1 MNLQRSLAVLALGA
15 FVPTA
20 SAQVFYGTDASFVD
34 NWRLDVTTGT
44 SSGPEFTG
52 VFVSGLADDDAAQIY
67 YIATGASL
75 STAQYGAGGAAT
87 LLGTTTYLG
96 ANRAFTGL
104 AAEGGVLYGTHN
116 TGLEGL
122 FAIDVVTLTTTLVY
136 TFPDQ
141 EIALEGVDFDP
152 ATGLLYGAN
161 DGGAYVDPIGAWGR
175 GIVTVDLGQTPV
187 LERLVFPYPV
197 GRTDIDGLA
206 FDPAGRVHLIEDE
219 PSPLNR
225 LDVATGVYDPNPP
238 MNASSGIAV
247 YSAGTYT
254 NGAPVTLGT
263 SYCAAAVNSTGGTAA
278 MSATGSAVASANS
291 VELTASG
298 LPNNAFGFFLT
309 SRTQGFVANPGGSQ
323 GNLCLSG
330 SIGRYVGPGQI
341 MNSGTTGS
349 IRIALDL
356 TRQPTP
362 TGFVAVVAGD
372 TWNFTAWHRDVV
384 AGAATSNFA
393 NGLSVAFQ

>member
-1 MNLQRSLAVLALGA
+1 MLRSLSFLALGA
-15 FVPTA
+15 FAPAA
-20 SAQVFYGTDASFVD
+20 SAQVFYGSDGSLVD
-34 NWRLDVTTGT
+34 NWRLDVATGT

-52 VFVSGLADDDAAQIY
+52 VFVSGLADDDAAQVF
-67 YIATGASL
+67 YIATGVTL
-75 STAQYGAGGAAT
+75 STAQYGAGAPAT
-87 LLGTTTYLG
+87 ALGTMTYLG
-96 ANRAFTGL
+96 ANRGMTGL
-104 AAEGGVLYGTHN
+104 AAHGGVLYGTHN

-175 GIVTVDLGQTPV
+175 GIVTVDLGQMPV
-187 LERLVFPYPV
+187 VERLVFPYPT

-206 FDPAGRVHLIEDE
+206 FDPAGQVYLIEDE

-225 LDVATGVYDPNPP
+225 LDIATGLYDPNPP
-238 MNASSGIAV
+238 MNAVTGASV

-254 NGAPVTLGT
+254 TGAPVTLGT
-263 SYCAAAVNSTGGTAA
+263 NYCAAAVNSTGAA
-278 MSATGSAVASANS
+278 ASMSATGSAVAAANS
-291 VELTASG
+291 LELTASG
-298 LPNNAFGFFLT
+298 LPNSAFGFFLT
-309 SRTQGFVANPGGSQ
+309 SRTQGFIANPGGSQ

-349 IRIALDL
+349 ISLALDL

-362 TGFVAVVAGD
+362 TGFSAVLAGD

-384 AGAATSNFA
+384 GGTPTSNFA
-393 NGLSVAFQ
+393 DGLSVTFQ